1 MNAKQ
6 KYQNYLASLLGKVVK
21 TSSHKRK
28 QILGFVVSIEQ
39 DVANIRD
46 YRANKKSRPQLH
58 YHVGEIR
65 ELTQKEA
72 IELGKE
78 MEAGHL

>member
-1 MNAKQ
+1 MNAQQ
-6 KYQNYLASLLGKVVK
+6 KYQNYLAYLLGKAVK
-21 TSSHKRK
+21 TLPSNRK

-39 DVANIRD
+39 DIANIRD

-58 YHVGEIR
+58 YPVSEIK